1 MRLHSVRIHV
11 LVHRVFALGAAFVLL
26 VAFAYGGV
34 AFAAPADIHNLR
46 MWPAPDHTR
55 LVFDTSA
62 PVQYE
67 VLTLAEPAR
76 LVIDI
81 RNARLPKSFAP
92 PATDGAVVGG
102 VRTASHGDDVRVV
115 IDLKTEI
122 VPRTFTLA
130 PYQQYGHRLV
140 VDLLDTKAAPLQP
153 ELPLQTPKRA
163 SPDLLVAIDAGH
175 GGEDPGAIGRKG
187 TREKDVVLQIARELN
202 RLLNDTPGMR
212 AFLVRDGDYYISLRG
227 RIEKARQQD
236 PDVFISIH
244 ADAVPGRRQVQGASV
259 YALSERGA
267 SREANYLAAREN
279 AADLIGGV
287 SFNDK
292 DDVLSRVLVD
302 MTQTGTI
309 NSSLELGNDLLAA
322 LKQAGPVHGAHVGQ
336 AGFFVLRS
344 PYIPSVL
351 IETAFISN
359 PAEERKLRDPRFQRR
374 MAAAIRDGLKQAA
387 PRLLARRMPGG
398 SEPAPAAAPLTTT
411 ATEPAPAGARRHV
424 VRRGETL
431 DRIARQYGIAV
442 ELLRFS
448 NRLGDER
455 LRAGDVLEIP
465 AGDT

>member
-1 MRLHSVRIHV
+1 MHLRFVSGGRYLALFLLTWCGVVAAVEPANIHS
-11 LVHRVFALGAAFVLL
+11 
-26 VAFAYGGV
+26 
-34 AFAAPADIHNLR
+34 LR

-62 PVQYE
+62 PVQHE
-67 VLTLAEPAR
+67 VLVLANPPR

-81 RNARLPKSFAP
+81 RNARLPKPLAP
-92 PATDGAVVGG
+92 IATDGAVVGG
-102 VRTASHGDDVRVV
+102 VRTATHGNDVRVV

-122 VPRTFTLA
+122 HPRTFTLE
-130 PYQQYGHRLV
+130 PYQQYRHRLV
-140 VDLLDTKAAPLQP
+140 VDLLDNKSALTQP
-153 ELPLQTPKRA
+153 ELPLQMPKRA
-163 SPDLLVAIDAGH
+163 TPDLLVAIDAGH
-175 GGEDPGAIGRKG
+175 GGEDPGAIGRQR
-187 TREKDVVLQIARELN
+187 TREKDVVLKIARELK
-202 RLLNDTPGMR
+202 RMLDDTPGMR

-244 ADAVPGRRQVQGASV
+244 ADAVPGHRHVQGASV

-322 LKQAGPVHGAHVGQ
+322 LKQAGPVHSAQVGQ

-351 IETAFISN
+351 IETAFIST
-359 PAEERKLRDPRFQRR
+359 PSEERKLRDPQFQRR
-374 MAAAIRDGLKQAA
+374 MAAAIRDGLKRAA
-387 PRLLARRMPGG
+387 PRLLARRMPG
-398 SEPAPAAAPLTTT
+398 SNESAPAAAPLTTSTVEAT
-411 ATEPAPAGARRHV
+411 ASKSPTVGARRHT
-424 VRRGETL
+424 VRAGDTL
-431 DRIARQYGIAV
+431 EGIARQYGVAV
-442 ELLRFS
+442 EVLRFS
-448 NRLGDER
+448 NRLSDDR
-455 LRAGDVLEIP
+455 VRIGDVLEIP
-465 AGDT
+465 TAGDS

>member
-1 MRLHSVRIHV
+1 MRLHSIQIRV
-11 LVHRVFALGAAFVLL
+11 LTHNAAVFSAALIAL
-26 VAFAYGGV
+26 VYGG
-34 AFAAPADIHNLR
+34 ATFAAPANIHNLR

-62 PVQYE
+62 PVQHE
-67 VLTLAEPAR
+67 ILKLANPPR

-81 RNARLPKSFAP
+81 RNARLPKSFVP
-92 PATDGAVVGG
+92 PPTDGAVVGG

-115 IDLKTEI
+115 IDLKTDI
-122 VPRTFTLA
+122 VPRAFTLE

-140 VDLLDTKAAPLQP
+140 VDLLDTKAAPMQP
-153 ELPLQTPKRA
+153 ELPLQPPKRA

-175 GGEDPGAIGRKG
+175 GGEDPGAMGRNR

-202 RLLNDTPGMR
+202 RLLNDTQGMR

-227 RIEKARQQD
+227 RIEKARKQD

-244 ADAVPGRRQVQGASV
+244 ADAIPGRRQVQGASV

-309 NSSLELGNDLLAA
+309 NSSLALGNDLLAA
-322 LKQAGPVHGAHVGQ
+322 LKQAGPVHSAHVGQ

-351 IETAFISN
+351 IESAFISN
-359 PAEERKLRDPRFQRR
+359 PAEERKLRDPRSQRR
-374 MAAAIRDGLKQAA
+374 MAAAIRDGLKRAA

-398 SEPAPAAAPLTTT
+398 SEPAPPAAPLTTT
-411 ATEPAPAGARRHV
+411 VTEPASVGARRHV
-424 VRRGETL
+424 VRRGDTL
-431 DRIARQYGIAV
+431 DGIAREYGVAV
-442 ELLRFS
+442 EALRFS
-448 NRLGDER
+448 NRLGEKR
-455 LRAGDVLEIP
+455 LRVGDVLEIP
-465 AGDT
+465 AAGDT